1 MDIIA
6 MRRDLHAHPEVGF
19 TEFRT
24 ASIVAGLLSSWGYT
38 TVYGPEA
45 LDGAVRKGVP
55 SAEILDA
62 AYERALEHG
71 ADPDLVGPMKG
82 GYTAVIGILQGKRPG
97 PVAAFRFDMDALPVT
112 ESRGEQHLPHRE
124 GFASRYSGIMHA
136 CGHDGHTAIGL
147 ALAERLADREFA
159 GTLKLIFQPA
169 EEGVRG
175 AEAVVS
181 KGWLDDADYLFCHHL
196 ATDAVS
202 GQLFAGAL
210 GFLATTKLTA
220 EFRGVSSH
228 AGAAPEL
235 GRNALLGA
243 AAALLNIH
251 AIPRNSGG
259 QTFVNVGVLEGGTA
273 ANIVPEQA
281 RMVLECRS
289 DSLEINSDLER
300 RIRRILQHSAEMY
313 ELSCEVEVTGAAIP
327 IHCDEEA
334 VRLVAEEAAGHP
346 AFRSISERVAVAIG
360 SEDAGFMMQRV
371 QQRGGIST
379 YMIIGSDRPAAHHQ
393 PEFDID
399 EAVLEPAANLL
410 AGIARRVLV

>member
-6 MRRDLHAHPEVGF
+6 LRRDLHAHPEVGF

-55 SAEILDA
+55 PAEILES

-71 ADPDLVGPMKG
+71 ANPDLVRRMKG
-82 GYTAVIGILQGKRPG
+82 GYTAVVGILEGKRPG
-97 PVAAFRFDMDALPVT
+97 PVAAFRFDMDALPVA
-112 ESRGEQHLPHRE
+112 ESQKEGHLPHRE
-124 GFASRYSGIMHA
+124 GFSSRYSGLMHA

-147 ALAERLADREFA
+147 GLAEKMADREFS

-181 KGWLDDADYLFCHHL
+181 KGWLDDADYLFCQHL

-220 EFRGVSSH
+220 HFKGVSSH

-243 AAALLNIH
+243 ATALLNIH

-259 QTFVNVGVLEGGTA
+259 QTFVNVGVLQGGTA
-273 ANIVPEQA
+273 ANIVPDYA
-281 RMVLECRS
+281 RLVLECRS
-289 DSLEINSDLER
+289 DSAEINSDLER
-300 RIRRILQHSAEMY
+300 RIRRILQQSAEMY
-313 ELSCEVEVTGAAIP
+313 ELACEVEVTGAAIP
-327 IHCDEEA
+327 IHCDEAA
-334 VRLVAEEAAGHP
+334 VRIVAEEAAGHP
-346 AFRSISERVAVAIG
+346 RFSSISERAAVAIG

-379 YMIIGSDRPAAHHQ
+379 YMIIGSDRPAAHHH

-399 EAVLEPAANLL
+399 EAVLEPAVDLL
-410 AGIARRVLV
+410 AGITRRVLV